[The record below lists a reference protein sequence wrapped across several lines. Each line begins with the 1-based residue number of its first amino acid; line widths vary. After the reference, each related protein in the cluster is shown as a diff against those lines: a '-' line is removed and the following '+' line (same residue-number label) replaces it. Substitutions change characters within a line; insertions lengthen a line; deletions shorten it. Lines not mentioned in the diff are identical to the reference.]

1 MRTVIISGGN
11 IEEEFAVKFL
21 DSMNFSAIIGVD
33 SGLEFLKKQN
43 IHPTHV
49 IGDFDS
55 LSQETYQYYKNKVNC
70 VWRELQPEKDETD
83 TQAALAWVLELQ
95 STEIWI
101 LGGMG
106 SRIDHLLGN
115 IQVLQ
120 IPLSQGVPCFL
131 VDSHNKI
138 CLLNKGITIKKKEQY
153 GKFVSLLPL
162 TTLVEG
168 LTLNGFKY
176 PLYKHT
182 LTSENALGVSNE
194 ILEEVAEISFEN
206 GILIM
211 IQSKD

>member
-21 DSMNFSAIIGVD
+21 KSMVFSAIIGVD

-43 IHPTHV
+43 IYPTHV

-55 LSQETYQYYKNKVNC
+55 LSQETYRYYKENANC
-70 VWRELQPEKDETD
+70 IWKELVPEKDETD
-83 TQAALAWVLELQ
+83 TQAAITWALELH

-101 LGGMG
+101 LGGIG

-115 IQVLQ
+115 IQILQ
-120 IPLSQGVPCFL
+120 IPLKRKVPCFL

-138 CLLNKGITIKKKEQY
+138 CLLDKGISIKKMEQY

-162 TTLVEG
+162 TTQVEG
-168 LTLNGFKY
+168 LTLDGFKY

-182 LTSENALGVSNE
+182 LTSDNALGVSNE
-194 ILEEVAEISFEN
+194 ILENVAEITFEK
-206 GILIM
+206 GILIV